1 MPELRSKIPKRIGV
15 LLSSESLW
23 EVIFCF
29 QEVEKNGYMRL
40 PVALSP
46 EKAEPVDVERRF
58 DILHKLARI
67 EIVDADEMKTGSI
80 SALLICAGKNEFN
93 SLCNFEN
100 KGEAYGID
108 IHLRSFIR
116 TVYRKGLPI
125 GAFGYSVPLLVKAVQ
140 GITKS
145 GPVVTVGNDPKLQSG
160 IEATGSQ
167 AITTRPTEV
176 IIDNT
181 NKLVT
186 CGGQLSSTRLEEVAD
201 DCKNMF
207 QAILELIKG

>member
-15 LLSSESLW
+15 LLSSDSLW
-23 EVIFCF
+23 EIIFCF
-29 QEVEKNGYMRL
+29 QEIEKNGYLRL
-40 PVALSP
+40 AVAYAP
-46 EKAEPVDVERRF
+46 ENLDQLIVKKRN
-58 DILHKLARI
+58 DILDKIARI
-67 EIVDADEMKTGSI
+67 DIIDAPEMKTGSI
-80 SALLICAGKNEFN
+80 SALIMSAGKEEFD
-93 SLCNFEN
+93 SLCDFEK
-100 KGEAYGID
+100 KGEAFGID
-108 IHLRSFIR
+108 LKFRSFVR

-125 GAFGYSVPLLVKAVQ
+125 GAFGYAVPLLAKAVQ

-160 IEATGSQ
+160 IEATGAQ

-186 CGGQLSSTRLEEVAD
+186 CGGQLASTRLVEVAD

-207 QAILELIKG
+207 KAILELIKG

>member
-29 QEVEKNGYMRL
+29 QEIEKNGYMRL
-40 PVALSP
+40 SVAYTP
-46 EKAEPVDVERRF
+46 EGGEPELIERRNE
-58 DILHKLARI
+58 ILNTTARI
-67 EIVDADEMKTGSI
+67 DIVDALEMKTGSI
-80 SALLICAGKNEFN
+80 NALIMSMGEDEFN
-93 SLCNFEN
+93 SLCDFDK
-100 KGEAYGID
+100 KGEAFGID
-108 IHLRSFIR
+108 LKFRSFIR

-125 GAFGYSVPLLVKAVQ
+125 GAFGYAVPLLVKAVQ
-140 GITKS
+140 GITAS

-160 IEATGSQ
+160 IEATGAQ

-186 CGGQLSSTRLEEVAD
+186 CGGQLASTRLVEVAD

-207 QAILELIKG
+207 RAILELIKG

>member
-23 EVIFCF
+23 EIIFCF
-29 QEVEKNGYMRL
+29 QEIEKNGYMRL
-40 PVALSP
+40 SVSFTP
-46 EKAEPVDVERRF
+46 EILEAPDIIKRN
-58 DILHKLARI
+58 DILGKLARI
-67 EIVDADEMKTGSI
+67 EIIDAPEMKTGSI
-80 SALLICAGKNEFN
+80 SALIMSVGKEEFH
-93 SLCNFEN
+93 SLCDFDK
-100 KGEAYGID
+100 KGEAFGID
-108 IHLRSFIR
+108 HKLRAFIR

-125 GAFGYSVPLLVKAVQ
+125 GAFGYAVPLLVKAVQ
-140 GITKS
+140 GITAS
-145 GPVVTVGNDPKLQSG
+145 GPVVTVGNDPKLQAG

-186 CGGQLSSTRLEEVAD
+186 CGGQLASTRLEEVAD

-207 QAILELIKG
+207 KAILELIKG